1 MIGNLLQDI
10 CTRITEYLDGD
21 LEAAATLPDQ
31 LMDLVSELEL
41 EQDSEWFNQ
50 ILGKKVT
57 IEHEKRWRKIVYN
70 MLSEETM
77 PVHVCAEKKFLGGK
91 QFQRAKE
98 LLMAAMSGRR
108 ALLISLQQHLFSKL
122 LLS

>member
-31 LMDLVSELEL
+31 LMDLESELDL
-41 EQDSEWFNQ
+41 EEDSEWSDQ
-50 ILGKKVT
+50 TLGKKAT
-57 IEHEKRWRKIVYN
+57 IEDEKKWRDIIEGMFEKK
-70 MLSEETM
+70 TM
-77 PVHVCAEKKFLGGK
+77 PVHVCADKKFLGGK

-98 LLMAAMSGRR
+98 LLMAAMSGRH
-108 ALLISLQQHLFSKL
+108 ALLIMSANTFTF
-122 LLS
+122 